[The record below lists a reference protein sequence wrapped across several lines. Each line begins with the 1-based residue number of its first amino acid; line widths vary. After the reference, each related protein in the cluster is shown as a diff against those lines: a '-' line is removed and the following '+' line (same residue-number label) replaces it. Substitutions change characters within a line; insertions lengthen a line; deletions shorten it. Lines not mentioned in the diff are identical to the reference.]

1 MLLSL
6 FGFNIGVK
14 IFFKTEKDRMLLQ
27 QLESKNM
34 EQQLEYL
41 KYQITPHFF
50 MNTLNNIHALIDIN
64 PEKAKDTLVE
74 LSKMMRYLLYE
85 ADKPLV
91 PLQREDQFIYSYI
104 KLMRLR
110 FTEKSRSALNGSNRY
125 PMPWCL
131 PCSQSTL

>member
-41 KYQITPHFF
+41 KYQISPHFF

-74 LSKMMRYLLYE
+74 LSKMMRYLRQTSLSCPCN
-85 ADKPLV
+85 A
-91 PLQREDQFIYSYI
+91 RISSYTAI
-104 KLMRLR
+104 
-110 FTEKSRSALNGSNRY
+110 SN
-125 PMPWCL
+125 
-131 PCSQSTL
+131 